1 MIPNY
6 RMFVFARSSRGLSQS
21 NLAEEAGISQALLS
35 KIESGIVSASP
46 EVVSKLSRVL
56 KYPVGLFYETLSH
69 QTLPPAFFRRRMSL
83 GKKAVDK
90 ITARMNLR
98 RLHLDRM
105 LESAEIPQCRVP
117 RIDLDEIRGGVS
129 RVAQEL
135 RAGWNIPPGPVE
147 SVIAILEKNGVVV
160 IECDFETNQVDGLS
174 IRSHVDEIPPIVMVS
189 PTIPGDRLRFS
200 ICHELGHMI
209 LHHHM
214 PIPPADCEAQAD
226 AFASEFL
233 MPSREISSSLSKIT
247 LRRLAQLKQYWMVSM
262 ASLIMKAYDL
272 GKITERQKTYF
283 FTELSRRGWRTNE
296 PVQIPRETPIL
307 IHDLVGIHLN
317 NLGYTVDDFAKKLHL
332 EIDEFIDMYAPKGG
346 RRLKVVK

>member
-1 MIPNY
+1 
-6 RMFVFARSSRGLSQS
+6 
-21 NLAEEAGISQALLS
+21 
-35 KIESGIVSASP
+35 
-46 EVVSKLSRVL
+46 
-56 KYPVGLFYETLSH
+56 
-69 QTLPPAFFRRRMSL
+69 
-83 GKKAVDK
+83 
-90 ITARMNLR
+90 
-98 RLHLDRM
+98 
-105 LESAEIPQCRVP
+105 
-117 RIDLDEIRGGVS
+117 
-129 RVAQEL
+129 
-135 RAGWNIPPGPVE
+135 
-147 SVIAILEKNGVVV
+147 
-160 IECDFETNQVDGLS
+160 
-174 IRSHVDEIPPIVMVS
+174 
-189 PTIPGDRLRFS
+189 
-200 ICHELGHMI
+200 
-209 LHHHM
+209 
-214 PIPPADCEAQAD
+214 
-226 AFASEFL
+226 